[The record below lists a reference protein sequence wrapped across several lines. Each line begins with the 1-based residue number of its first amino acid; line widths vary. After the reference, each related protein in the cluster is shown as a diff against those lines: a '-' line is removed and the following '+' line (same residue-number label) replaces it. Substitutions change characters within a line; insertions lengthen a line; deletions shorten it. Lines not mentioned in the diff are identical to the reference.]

1 MLVGNKW
8 ETAMHVLLI
17 EDDPLVASG
26 IRAGLM
32 TFDFVVDHVFT
43 VSAARQAMRTVASDV
58 VILDRG
64 LPDGDGLQL
73 LAEWREQ
80 GNDVPVLVLT
90 ARDAVRDRV
99 DGLQGGADDYL
110 VKPFDLDELVARLH
124 ALLRRVAGRSS
135 GLIAHGALCLDPTAR
150 EVYIGEQLIMLSRRE
165 LVLLETF
172 LQSPRSVL
180 SADQLKDSLYG
191 LNDDV
196 ESNALNV
203 HIHHLRRKLGSGV
216 IETVRGLGY
225 RLGKPESVHAAG
237 TPYKGQL

>member
-1 MLVGNKW
+1 
-8 ETAMHVLLI
+8 MHVLLI

-26 IRAGLM
+26 IRSGLM
-32 TFDFVVDHVFT
+32 TFDFVVDHVST
-43 VSAARQAMRTVASDV
+43 LNAARQSMRTVTSDV

-80 GNDVPVLVLT
+80 GVDVPVLVLT
-90 ARDAVRDRV
+90 ARDTVRDRV

-135 GLIAHGALCLDPTAR
+135 GMISHGALALDPAAR
-150 EVYIGEQLIMLSRRE
+150 EVYVEGQLISLSRRE

-191 LNDDV
+191 MNDDV

-225 RLGKPESVHAAG
+225 RLGKPEAVHLAG
-237 TPYKGQL
+237 TPYYKGRLYKDQL

>member
-1 MLVGNKW
+1 
-8 ETAMHVLLI
+8 MHVLLI

-26 IRAGLM
+26 IRSGLM
-32 TFDFVVDHVFT
+32 TFDFVVDHVST
-43 VSAARQAMRTVASDV
+43 LKAARQALQTVSSDV

-73 LAEWREQ
+73 LSEWREQ
-80 GNDVPVLVLT
+80 GIDVPVLVLT

-110 VKPFDLDELVARLH
+110 VKPFDLNELVARLQ
-124 ALLRRVAGRSS
+124 ALLRRAAGRSRD
-135 GLIAHGALCLDPTAR
+135 LINHGALALDPTAR
-150 EVYIGEQLIMLSRRE
+150 EVYVAGQLIMLSRRE

-180 SADQLKDSLYG
+180 SADQLKISIYG
-191 LNDDV
+191 MNDDV
-196 ESNALNV
+196 ESNALTV

-225 RLGKPESVHAAG
+225 RLGKPEAVHLAG
-237 TPYKGQL
+237 APYKGQL

>member
-1 MLVGNKW
+1 
-8 ETAMHVLLI
+8 MHVLLI

-26 IRAGLM
+26 IRSGLM
-32 TFDFVVDHVFT
+32 TFDFVVDHVST
-43 VSAARQAMRTVASDV
+43 LNAARQSMRTVTSDV

-80 GNDVPVLVLT
+80 GVDVPVLVLT
-90 ARDAVRDRV
+90 ARDTVRDRV

-135 GLIAHGALCLDPTAR
+135 GMISHGALALDPAAR
-150 EVYIGEQLIMLSRRE
+150 EVYVEGQLITLSRRE

-191 LNDDV
+191 MNDDV

-225 RLGKPESVHAAG
+225 RLGKPEAVHLAG
-237 TPYKGQL
+237 TPYECEIDKGQL

>member
-1 MLVGNKW
+1 
-8 ETAMHVLLI
+8 MHVLLI

-26 IRAGLM
+26 IRSGLM
-32 TFDFVVDHVFT
+32 TFDFVVDHVST
-43 VSAARQAMRTVASDV
+43 LKAARQAQQTVSSDV

-73 LAEWREQ
+73 LSEWREQ
-80 GNDVPVLVLT
+80 GIDVPVLVLT

-110 VKPFDLDELVARLH
+110 VKPFDLNELVARLQ
-124 ALLRRVAGRSS
+124 ALLRRAAGRSRD
-135 GLIAHGALCLDPTAR
+135 LINHGALALDPTAR
-150 EVYIGEQLIMLSRRE
+150 EVYVAGQLIMLSRRE

-180 SADQLKDSLYG
+180 SADQLKISIYG
-191 LNDDV
+191 MNDDV
-196 ESNALNV
+196 ESNALTV

-225 RLGKPESVHAAG
+225 RLGKPEAVHLAG
-237 TPYKGQL
+237 APYKGQL

>member
-1 MLVGNKW
+1 
-8 ETAMHVLLI
+8 MHVLLI

-26 IRAGLM
+26 IRSGLI
-32 TFDFVVDHVFT
+32 TFDFVVDHVST
-43 VSAARQAMRTVASDV
+43 LNAARQALRTVSSDV

-73 LAEWREQ
+73 LAEWRDQ
-80 GNDVPVLVLT
+80 GIDVPVLVLT

-124 ALLRRVAGRSS
+124 ALLRRAAGRSS
-135 GLIAHGALCLDPTAR
+135 GIITHGALALDPTAR
-150 EVYIGEQLIMLSRRE
+150 EVYVNEQLIMLSRRE
-165 LVLLETF
+165 IVLLEAF

-191 LNDDV
+191 MNDDV
-196 ESNALNV
+196 ASNVLNV
-203 HIHHLRRKLGSGV
+203 HIHHLRRKLGTGV

-225 RLGKPESVHAAG
+225 RLGKPEAVHVAG
-237 TPYKGQL
+237 TPFKDQL

>member
-1 MLVGNKW
+1 
-8 ETAMHVLLI
+8 MHVLLI

-26 IRAGLM
+26 IRSGLM
-32 TFDFVVDHVFT
+32 TFDFVVDHVST
-43 VSAARQAMRTVASDV
+43 LNAARQSMRTVASDV

-64 LPDGDGLQL
+64 LPDGDGLKL

-80 GNDVPVLVLT
+80 GVDVPVLVLT
-90 ARDAVRDRV
+90 ARDTVRDRV

-135 GLIAHGALCLDPTAR
+135 GMISHGALALDPAAR
-150 EVYIGEQLIMLSRRE
+150 EVYVEGQLITLSRRE

-191 LNDDV
+191 MNDDV

-225 RLGKPESVHAAG
+225 RLGKPEAVHLAG
-237 TPYKGQL
+237 TPYECEIDKGQL

>member
-1 MLVGNKW
+1 
-8 ETAMHVLLI
+8 MHVLLI
-17 EDDPLVASG
+17 EDDPLVAAG
-26 IRAGLM
+26 IRTGLM
-32 TFDFVVDHVFT
+32 TFDFVVDHVPT
-43 VSAARQAMRTVASDV
+43 LNAARQAMRTVASDV

-80 GNDVPVLVLT
+80 GIDVPVLVLT

-135 GLIAHGALCLDPTAR
+135 GMISHGSLSLDPTAR
-150 EVYIGEQLIMLSRRE
+150 EVYVDNQLIMLSRRE

-191 LNDDV
+191 MNDDV

-203 HIHHLRRKLGSGV
+203 HIHHLRRKLGNGV

-225 RLGKPESVHAAG
+225 RLGKPEAVHLAD

>member
-1 MLVGNKW
+1 
-8 ETAMHVLLI
+8 MHVLLI
-17 EDDPLVASG
+17 EDDLLVASG
-26 IRAGLM
+26 IRSGLM
-32 TFDFVVDHVFT
+32 TFDFVVDHVST
-43 VSAARQAMRTVASDV
+43 LKAARQALQTVSSDV

-64 LPDGDGLQL
+64 LPDGDGLHL
-73 LAEWREQ
+73 LSEWREQ
-80 GNDVPVLVLT
+80 GIDVPVLVLT

-110 VKPFDLDELVARLH
+110 VKPFDLNELVARLQ
-124 ALLRRVAGRSS
+124 ALLRRAAGRSRD
-135 GLIAHGALCLDPTAR
+135 LINHGALALDPTAR
-150 EVYIGEQLIMLSRRE
+150 EVYVAGQLIMLSRRE

-180 SADQLKDSLYG
+180 SADQLKISIYG
-191 LNDDV
+191 MNDDV
-196 ESNALNV
+196 ESNALTV

-225 RLGKPESVHAAG
+225 RLGKPEAVHLAG